1 MSLKQYL
8 EDAMVHELS
17 VVQHLIK
24 KLPESAWDFHPK
36 ENMRSTVELLQYL
49 SYISETSLGAY
60 VKGGWM
66 PENIPPMRE
75 IRDKKLNLGR
85 SDFHDELEGQKH
97 KVREILAPIT
107 DADLMTMK
115 TLHPWG
121 TEVILFEALINATL
135 KYLAA
140 YKMQLFLYA
149 KMNGAE
155 INTANGWRGVDPP
168 PPKA

>member
-1 MSLKQYL
+1 MNTLKHYL
-8 EDAMVHELS
+8 EEAMLHELS
-17 VVQHLIK
+17 VVQHLMA
-24 KLPESAWDFHPK
+24 KLPESAWDFRPR

-60 VKGGWM
+60 VKGGWL
-66 PENIPPMRE
+66 PENIPPMRAL
-75 IRDKKLNLGR
+75 RDEKLKLTR
-85 SDFHDELEGQKH
+85 EDFHNAIEEQKI
-97 KVREILAPIT
+97 KIREILAPIS
-107 DADLMTMK
+107 DADLYSQK

-121 TEVILFEALINATL
+121 TEVLLLEAILNATL

-155 INTANGWRGVDPP
+155 LVTLNAWKGIDPP
-168 PPKA
+168 QKP